1 MMNLKSQSSWE
12 IGGWGGK
19 GRGKEGLREEESRGL
34 SPLVERIL
42 LLPFI
47 HTATKPFPSPSFP
60 LSPFV
65 TSYFSISGFCSC
77 PRFFILS
84 SKRWPFFPLFTI
96 DVSVVLF
103 LFFFSRGWLERNELL
118 GYVEG
123 KEIFFLSFSFLSLIF
138 QSIAK
143 FSDNDLNIIFGRNF
157 LETHL
162 LRASVR
168 SSTKKRDGKRLE
180 ISSVVVIFRG
190 SRTIQLPRDDQRR
203 G

>member
-1 MMNLKSQSSWE
+1 MGRE
-12 IGGWGGK
+12 GEGK
-19 GRGKEGLREEESRGL
+19 RRVEGRRESR
-34 SPLVERIL
+34 S
-42 LLPFI
+42 LPSGRKDT
-47 HTATKPFPSPSFP
+47 TATVHSHRHETISISVFSPFP
-60 LSPFV
+60 
-65 TSYFSISGFCSC
+65 SYFSISGFCSC
-77 PRFFILS
+77 PWFFILS

-96 DVSVVLF
+96 DVSVVLL
-103 LFFFSRGWLERNELL
+103 LFFFPVADSSGTSFWVTWRVKR
-118 GYVEG
+118 
-123 KEIFFLSFSFLSLIF
+123 SFSSLSLFFSLIF

>member
-1 MMNLKSQSSWE
+1 M
-12 IGGWGGK
+12 
-19 GRGKEGLREEESRGL
+19 REEESRGL

-77 PRFFILS
+77 PWFFILS

-96 DVSVVLF
+96 DVSVVLL
-103 LFFFSRGWLERNELL
+103 LFFFPVADSSGTSFWVTWRVKR
-118 GYVEG
+118 
-123 KEIFFLSFSFLSLIF
+123 SFSSLSLFFSLIF